1 MISKIMPKVIFCAA
15 FSFIFF
21 CIFLCILANKYDKDI
36 FSDDYARI
44 TDVEYK
50 AVVIDEPGG
59 NGKIHVTER
68 LTFDVHAA
76 EKDNLFWELWRDLPE
91 DYIDDAHVH
100 YDVLSV
106 KQILDDGT
114 EVIYD
119 ESPKLYWDDYD
130 YVNSNEQ
137 YGPGK
142 WFHSPGPYNED
153 SQDYE
158 CVLFYVDGLYRE
170 EVVFEIE
177 YEMYNAALR
186 YRDCSDLYIS
196 LYSEETINYLESY
209 KAEILFPNDIMPSR
223 GNYTVTTYGTDNE
236 NFPVT
241 ESATVNPGY
250 YTFSIDLDEDD
261 LKFSSYNEYIEFD
274 LVAFGDDKHIFTEYA
289 YRNYYYND
297 YALDEIFAE
306 QEEYFSDVEMGKT
319 IKTILL
325 PISIVISIIILLYA
339 FSTKKRM
346 HSKHMF
352 YEPSQKLPY
361 SHEIPS
367 DLDPK
372 FAADLVFCKQK
383 APKDISGVYSAILL
397 SLARKRY
404 IELIEESPNVVRI
417 NILKKTPKFIVPTNT
432 FGPYSGFDSYNGYD
446 QSSSFDSYNSYDQSS
461 SFDSYNSYD
470 QNNSFGS
477 YNSYD
482 QNNSFGSY
490 DSYDQ
495 NNSFGSYNSYDQNN
509 SYSSYNTYTQNT
521 NYNPSNGY
529 LTNNS
534 YGTNNGY
541 NTNNGYA
548 VNNGYNTNNG
558 YAVNNSYNTNNGYA
572 VNNSYNIN
580 DGYATN
586 NGYSTN
592 NAYFTNNGYGTNSTY
607 DTNNTF
613 EQNNSFG
620 SYVSPEPDV
629 TYEPLTYC
637 EEAYFNLI
645 VRHAENDTIT
655 MGVLEARISYDYE
668 NTSVFLDK
676 INNSSVEIGIR
687 NGYFQK
693 ADYLEPKN
701 QIYSASK
708 TFSSLG
714 FFALLINIFT
724 FSTRIE
730 LAFGAFF
737 ILGISS
743 LISSFYLKKQTN
755 KYILLTQLGEDE
767 YEKWRAFY
775 NYLNSDLSL
784 QNSSIDDLPTLERY
798 LIYATAFGISDKVS
812 NALRVNISPS
822 LPSLSESILYNPNYG
837 SIDFGRLLRSL
848 ARFHRHRGFGGGRSG
863 GGFGFGGGGRGGCG
877 GGGGH

>member
-1 MISKIMPKVIFCAA
+1 MISKIIPKVIFCAA

-21 CIFLCILANKYDKDI
+21 CIFLCILANKYDKNI

-91 DYIDDAHVH
+91 DYIDGAHVH

-236 NFPVT
+236 NFPVI
-241 ESATVNPGY
+241 ESATANPGY

-404 IELIEESPNVVRI
+404 IELVEESPNVVRI

-432 FGPYSGFDSYNGYD
+432 FGPYSGFDSHNGYD
-446 QSSSFDSYNSYDQSS
+446 QSN

-477 YNSYD
+477 YNSY
-482 QNNSFGSY
+482 N
-490 DSYDQ
+490 Q

-509 SYSSYNTYTQNT
+509 SFGSYNTYNQNT
-521 NYNPSNGY
+521 NYNLSNGY
-529 LTNNS
+529 L
-534 YGTNNGY
+534 TNNGY

-548 VNNGYNTNNG
+548 TNNG
-558 YAVNNSYNTNNGYA
+558 YDTNN
-572 VNNSYNIN
+572 
-580 DGYATN
+580 
-586 NGYSTN
+586 
-592 NAYFTNNGYGTNSTY
+592 TY
-607 DTNNTF
+607 DTNNMF
-613 EQNNSFG
+613 EQNNSFA

-645 VRHAENDTIT
+645 VRHADNDTIT
-655 MGVLEARISYDYE
+655 MSVLEARISYDYE

-784 QNSSIDDLPTLERY
+784 QNSSIADLPTLERY

-863 GGFGFGGGGRGGCG
+863 GGFGRGGGGRGGGG